1 MVASLNKAAEP
12 IKWCDKESLWMTKE
26 DWENLKKYSDYF
38 KNSIKRID
46 EDLNKL
52 WDLYFK

>member
-1 MVASLNKAAEP
+1 MAASLNKAAEP
-12 IKWCDKESLWMTKE
+12 IKWCDKENLWMTKD
-26 DWENLKKYSDYF
+26 DWESLKTYSDYF
-38 KNSIKRID
+38 KNSIKRMD

>member
-1 MVASLNKAAEP
+1 MTASLNKAAEP
-12 IKWCDKESLWMTKE
+12 IKWCDKENLWMTKD
-26 DWENLKKYSDYF
+26 DWESLKTYSDYF